1 MAKKRKRSKN
11 NKTKSSE
18 SIKSWIRKGVNTVA
32 GPVAFWNQLSEKDY
46 AVLNA
51 TPEYRAL
58 DYMGKAKVALNII
71 TGSMTGRVLFS
82 DQYNPSPNGNPRI
95 NPAGVVN
102 KWTPVW
108 LAGKIY
114 GKVGRSMKL
123 PEAAS
128 IDRIGS
134 KVIFGGAVGG
144 FFDPPSPAGRITTYA
159 VSPNVRT
166 QNIAQ
171 VRTQY
176 ARRMSNV
183 GYTPPD
189 SFDYSTGSAF
199 R

>member
-1 MAKKRKRSKN
+1 MARKRRRTKKSKN
-11 NKTKSSE
+11 KHS
-18 SIKSWIRKGVNTVA
+18 SIKSMIRKVVNQGA
-32 GPVAFWNQLSEKDY
+32 APLAFWQQLSEKDY
-46 AVLNA
+46 VELNKDA
-51 TPEYRAL
+51 SYREA
-58 DYMGKAKVALNII
+58 DYLTRLKVAANIL
-71 TGSMTGRVLFS
+71 TGSLTGRVAFS
-82 DQYNPSPNGNPRI
+82 NQYNPSPSGQPRI
-95 NPAGVVN
+95 NPAGIIN
-102 KWTPVW
+102 KWVGIG
-108 LAGKIY
+108 LAAKIY
-114 GKVGRSMKL
+114 GKIGRSMKL

-128 IDRIGS
+128 IDRVGS
-134 KVIFGGAVGG
+134 KVIFGGMVGG
-144 FFDPPSPAGRITTYA
+144 FFDPPSPAGRISTYA